1 MPLVAQDLI
10 DTIRKTTLDGA
21 ANSYSN
27 DEIMAFLTEAG
38 RSAANDK
45 TDFYVRNEE
54 VGLVAGELQT
64 IPEDGVGLLDIPNN
78 AVSAGG
84 RVVTQV
90 QRDLLKECSRFWP
103 AGTRQAQVEHFTYDP
118 RDPTRFLV
126 FPPNNGSG
134 VVQMEYGAI
143 PPEITA
149 VDQELVVKESA
160 QATLV
165 NYALAKCYAVSSKKQ
180 DLTKFAG
187 YMNEYR
193 QSLGLKTSSTQ
204 RNSPRVTTSTENAS

>member
-1 MPLVAQDLI
+1 MPLVAEDLI
-10 DTIRKTTLDGA
+10 ATIRKTTLDGA

-27 DEIMAFLTEAG
+27 DELMAFLTEAG

-45 TDFYVRNEE
+45 TDFFVRNIEHN
-54 VGLVAGELQT
+54 LVAGELQT
-64 IPEDGVGLLDIPNN
+64 LPEDGVGLLDIPNN
-78 AVSAGG
+78 TVANGG

-90 QRDLLKECSRFWP
+90 QRDVLAECSRFWP
-103 AGTRQAQVEHFTYDP
+103 AGTRRAQVEHYTYDP
-118 RDPTRFLV
+118 RDPKHFKC

-134 VVQMEYGAI
+134 EVQLIYGAV

-149 VDQELVVKESA
+149 VDQELLVNESA

-193 QSLGLKTSSTQ
+193 QSLGLKSKSVFA
-204 RNSPRVTTSTENAS
+204 NAPRVANAGEAS